1 MKKIIK
7 NDNDSIVSKRT
18 SYTEDIEEFEEPTIN
33 QSLENTND
41 ILFSQNNIFILN
53 KKLVKQTKKPKNK
66 KLHNNSFLFKPK
78 LFSKD
83 YDDVN
88 MEKWFRNRIKI
99 THDEKNPKKKLYK
112 LYSDDK
118 IKHSALLY
126 AQKENGIY
134 VIRNDFGIEA
144 KIRWNIFSNHFKVYD
159 DKDNLIEEI
168 IYNFNFKGWNG
179 PTKLKIFIPKTLDK
193 KKSWS
198 KNKNKQIIHKTE
210 NKVPEFS
217 EYFKVF
223 VLKFIRRKVIPNEKN
238 IQIIFS
244 DYKEEKDNILLQFA
258 QSSKDEFILDYKYPF
273 NNIIAFALGLTSLS
287 SRTFCK

>member
-179 PTKLKIFIPKTLDK
+179 PTKLKIFIPKTLNK